1 MSRRLLPAAA
11 ALLAAWSVVAG
22 AQEQVP
28 DEAVPP
34 PAPADVAKPAL
45 MVTGAAKG
53 RLLDLA
59 QAGSRLV
66 AVGDHGVILTSEDG
80 KAWQQVPS
88 PVSQMLTR
96 LRFLDEKN
104 GWAVGYDATI
114 LHTAD
119 GGRTWSLQHRDPE
132 ARVLFDVLFLDAQNG
147 LAVGG
152 YGSLYRTADG
162 GKTWERQT
170 NPVTEI
176 AQHFN
181 RILALADGTLFVA
194 GERGM
199 LARSKDAG
207 ATWEL
212 LKSPYSGSY
221 FGALSPD
228 GKRVL
233 AFGMR
238 GNVYLSEDLSA
249 CPVQDPAS
257 FDSYAIETLSDPAQI
272 AALGWRKLDSPLQES
287 FFGGS
292 VLPDGR
298 VLLVGTN
305 AVAVRSDAGL
315 QTLEIQKLPASET
328 LNDIQPVAQRLLGVG
343 RRGVQDLGAL
353 P

>member
-1 MSRRLLPAAA
+1 MNSASRLAAGLMAAWALVASAQEAAAPPAAP
-11 ALLAAWSVVAG
+11 
-22 AQEQVP
+22 E
-28 DEAVPP
+28 
-34 PAPADVAKPAL
+34 DVARPAL
-45 MVTGAAKG
+45 MVAGAAKA

-59 QAGSRLV
+59 QAGTRLL
-66 AVGDHGVILTSEDG
+66 AVGEHGVILSSEDG
-80 KAWQQVPS
+80 KTWSQVAS
-88 PVSQMLTR
+88 PVSAMLTR
-96 LRFLDEKN
+96 LRFLDERR